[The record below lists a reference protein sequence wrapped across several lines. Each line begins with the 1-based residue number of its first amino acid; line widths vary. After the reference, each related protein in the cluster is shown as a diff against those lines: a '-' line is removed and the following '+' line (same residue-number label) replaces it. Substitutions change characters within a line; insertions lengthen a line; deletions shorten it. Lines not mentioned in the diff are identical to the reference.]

1 MADELDVDIV
11 TPDGRA
17 FQGAAN
23 GVRAPGVEGSFE
35 VRKDHAPLISAFGIG
50 PLIVKT
56 EAAHE
61 YADMHGDRIVFATS
75 GGFLEI
81 VENKVT
87 VLAETVEPASEI
99 DVERAEN
106 AEERALRR
114 LEDGVGDEEKRQKYE
129 ADLERARN
137 RLRVGMGQVGSGT
150 G

>member
-11 TPDGRA
+11 TPDGQA
-17 FQGAAN
+17 FQSAAH

-35 VRKDHAPLISAFGIG
+35 VRKNHAPMIAAFGIG

-56 EAAHE
+56 KNAHE
-61 YADMHGDRIVFATS
+61 YADVHDDRIVFATS

-81 VENKVT
+81 VENHVT
-87 VLAETVEPASEI
+87 VLAETAEPASEI

-114 LEDGVGDEEKRQKYE
+114 LEAGVQGEERETYE
-129 ADLERARN
+129 AALDRARN
-137 RLRVGMGQVGSGT
+137 RLRVAMGQVGKGA
-150 G
+150 

>member
-1 MADELDVDIV
+1 MADELEVDIV
-11 TPDGRA
+11 TPDEHA
-17 FQGAAN
+17 FQGGAN

-35 VRKDHAPLISAFGIG
+35 VRKDHAPLIAAFGIG

-56 EAAHE
+56 QNAHE
-61 YADMHGDRIVFATS
+61 YADMHDDRVVFATS

-87 VLAETVEPASEI
+87 VLAETVEPASDI

-114 LEDGVGDEEKRQKYE
+114 LEDGIQEPEEREKHE
-129 ADLERARN
+129 TALERARN
-137 RLRVGMGQVGSGT
+137 RLRVAMGQIGKRS
-150 G
+150 

>member
-11 TPDGRA
+11 TPDAHVYEGP
-17 FQGAAN
+17 AN

-35 VRKDHAPLISAFGIG
+35 VRNDHAPMIAAFDIG

-56 EAAHE
+56 DSAHE
-61 YADMHGDRIVFATS
+61 YADVHDNQIVFATS

-87 VLAETVEPASEI
+87 VLAETAEPASEI

-106 AEERALRR
+106 AEQRALER
-114 LEDGVGDEEKRQKYE
+114 LEDKIKGEEREKYE
-129 ADLERARN
+129 AALERARN
-137 RLRVGMGQVGSGT
+137 RVRVAMGQVGRRQS
-150 G
+150 

>member
-1 MADELDVDIV
+1 MADELSVDIV

-17 FQGAAN
+17 FEGPAN

-35 VRKDHAPLISAFGIG
+35 VRNNHAPMIAAFDIG

-56 EAAHE
+56 TSAHE
-61 YADMHGDRIVFATS
+61 YADMHDDRIVFATS

-81 VENKVT
+81 VDNNVT

-106 AEERALRR
+106 AEQRALRR
-114 LEDGVGDEEKRQKYE
+114 LEDGVQGEAREEAE
-129 ADLERARN
+129 AALERARN
-137 RLRVGMGQVGSGT
+137 RARVAMGQVGSG
-150 G
+150 

>member
-1 MADELDVDIV
+1 MAEELSVDIV
-11 TPDGRA
+11 TPDEHA
-17 FQGAAN
+17 YQGPAN

-35 VRKDHAPLISAFGIG
+35 VRKDHAPMIAAFGIG

-56 EAAHE
+56 QEAHE
-61 YADMHGDRIVFATS
+61 YADMHNDRIIFATS

-106 AEERALRR
+106 AAERARRR
-114 LEDGVGDEEKRQKYE
+114 LEAGVQGEERETYE
-129 ADLERARN
+129 SARDRARN
-137 RLRVGMGQVGSGT
+137 RLRVAMGKVGTRQS
-150 G
+150 

>member
-11 TPDGRA
+11 TPDGRT

-23 GVRAPGVEGSFE
+23 GVRAPGVDGSFE

-56 EAAHE
+56 ERAHE
-61 YADMHGDRIVFATS
+61 YADMHNDRIVFATS

-106 AEERALRR
+106 AEQRALRR
-114 LEDGVGDEEKRQKYE
+114 LENEVQEPEEREKHE
-129 ADLERARN
+129 AALERARN
-137 RLRVGMGQVGSGT
+137 RLRVAMGQIGAEA
-150 G
+150 